1 MHILHITVVKLG
13 ALPGVL
19 SVYENLTFSRHNFT
33 FSVSTELPLLLTC
46 TSTDV
51 MILSFSLL
59 GMALSMLK
67 DLEFQFI

>member
-1 MHILHITVVKLG
+1 MVVKFG

-19 SVYENLTFSRHNFT
+19 SVYENLTVCAYFFSWHDFT
-33 FSVSTELPLLLTC
+33 FSVTTELPLLLTC